1 MQNIADLFKKLAD
14 SDNDGL
20 TDAQERKIGTNPN
33 NADTDSDGLTDN
45 YEYWS
50 PIGLNPEKFDTDG
63 DGRNDGHELYIGTKP
78 AVKDS
83 DGDGINDKQDLLPL
97 DPTNGGSD
105 PLPNKPVL
113 FGAEASAAAA
123 EVLDDAAPV
132 AMAEP
137 IVEPA
142 AETIAEPMAEPMPEP
157 EPYVEESYASVDSMP
172 DESYQD
178 MPADDV
184 ALEV

>member
-20 TDAQERKIGTNPN
+20 TDEQERKIGTNPN
-33 NADTDSDGLTDN
+33 DADTDRDGLTDI

-50 PIGLNPEKFDTDG
+50 PNGLDPKKFDTDG
-63 DGRNDGHELYIGTKP
+63 DGLNDGHELYIGTKP

-97 DPTNGGSD
+97 DPTNGGND

-113 FGAEASAAAA
+113 FGAEASAAASDLLEPA
-123 EVLDDAAPV
+123 EPV
-132 AMAEP
+132 AAS
-137 IVEPA
+137 
-142 AETIAEPMAEPMPEP
+142 EPMAEPMSEP
-157 EPYVEESYASVDSMP
+157 EPYVEESYAAV
-172 DESYQD
+172 ESA
-178 MPADDV
+178 PAEMTADAPVEEMAFD
-184 ALEV
+184 A